1 MAGTTSVPAPQF
13 TPAGLVLPTEQ
24 AIKAG
29 AFADWNAALGGN
41 MNPAD
46 NTAQGQLITSQ
57 TAIIGDKDAAIAA
70 IVNGVDP
77 ATADGFMQDAIGR
90 IYFLTRL
97 PALPTVV
104 DVTCSG
110 LSGVVIPAGSLVKD
124 SAGNIYA
131 SDSGGTIGIGGTVVI
146 QFSAQQ
152 TGPIDCPPGAIQPVP
167 VKIISGWDSAANLV
181 AGVVGRDVESR
192 ADFEFR
198 RRQSVAINGRGT
210 IPSIYANVFNLDG
223 VTDVYALDNP
233 AGTTVN
239 KGVTNYP
246 MVAHSIYV
254 AVVGGDDQEIAETI
268 WRFKDV
274 GANYNGNTTKTVTD
288 TSGYNLP
295 YPTYQVK
302 FNRPTPTAIKFAVQ
316 LSNNGSLPVDI
327 VTQVKNA
334 IIDAFSGS
342 DGASRARIGS
352 TIYASQFYAP
362 IIALGPSVSI
372 LSLLIGVGVA
382 SVTSVTMGIDQT
394 PTVTAADISVT
405 LV

>member
-1 MAGTTSVPAPQF
+1 MAGTTSVPNIQF
-13 TPAGLVLPTEQ
+13 TPTGLVIPTESEIQ
-24 AIKAG
+24 AG
-29 AFADWNAALGGN
+29 AYSDWNASFGGN
-41 MNPAD
+41 LNPAD
-46 NTAQGQLITSQ
+46 STPQGQLIASQ
-57 TAIIGDKDAAIAA
+57 TAIIGDKNASIAEV
-70 IVNGVDP
+70 VNGVDP
-77 ATADGFMQDAIGR
+77 ATSSGFMQDAIGR

-110 LSGVVIPAGSLVKD
+110 LTGTVITAGALVRD
-124 SAGNIYA
+124 SAGNIYQ
-131 SDSGGTIGIGGTVVI
+131 SSSPGTIDAGGTVVI

-152 TGPIDCPPGAIQPVP
+152 TGPIDCPPGAIEPVP
-167 VKIISGWDSAANLV
+167 VKIISGWDTAANLT
-181 AGVVGRDVESR
+181 AGVIGRDVESR

-198 RRQSVAINGRGT
+198 RVQSVAINGRGT

-239 KGVTNYP
+239 QGVTNYP
-246 MVAHSIYV
+246 MLPHSIYV
-254 AVVGGDDQEIAETI
+254 AVVGGGTQEIAETI

-274 GANYNGNTTKTVTD
+274 GADYNGNTTATVVD
-288 TSGYNLP
+288 TSGYALP
-295 YPTYQVK
+295 YPSYTVK
-302 FNRPTPTAIKFAVQ
+302 FQRPAATPVKFAVQ
-316 LSNNGSLPVDI
+316 ISNNSSLPSDI

-334 IIDAFSGS
+334 IIDAFSSG
-342 DGASRARIGS
+342 GTGSRARIGA
-352 TIYASQFYAP
+352 TIFASQFYAP

-372 LSLLIGVGVA
+372 LSLLLG
-382 SVTSVTMGIDQT
+382 TSTPTLSSQTMGIDQA

>member
-1 MAGTTSVPAPQF
+1 MAGTTSVPPIQW
-13 TPAGLVLPTEQ
+13 TPAGLVVPTEPD
-24 AIKAG
+24 IKAG
-29 AFADWNAALGGN
+29 AFTDWNAAFGGN
-41 MNPAD
+41 LNPAD
-46 NTAQGQLITSQ
+46 STPQGQLIASQ
-57 TAIIGDKDAAIAA
+57 TAIIGDKNSDILD

-77 ATADGFMQDAIGR
+77 ATSSGFMQDAIGR

-104 DVTCSG
+104 DVTCTG
-110 LSGVVIPAGSLVKD
+110 LAGTVISAGALVRD
-124 SAGNIYA
+124 SSGNIYA
-131 SDSGGTIGIGGTVVI
+131 SDSVGTIGVGGTVVI

-152 TGPIDCPPGAIQPVP
+152 TGPIDCPPSAIQPVP
-167 VKIISGWDSAANLV
+167 ITIVAGWDSAANLT
-181 AGVVGRDVESR
+181 AGVIGRDVESR

-198 RRQSVAINGRGT
+198 RRQSVALNGRGT
-210 IPSIYANVFNLDG
+210 IPSIYANVFNLAG

-233 AGTTVN
+233 ASSTVN

-246 MVAHSIYV
+246 MVEHSIYV
-254 AVVGGDDQEIAETI
+254 AVVGGDDQAIAETI

-274 GANYNGNTTKTVTD
+274 GADYNGNTTKTVTD
-288 TSGYNLP
+288 NSGYNIP
-295 YPTYQVK
+295 YPTYIVK
-302 FNRPTPTAIKFAVQ
+302 FNRPTATPIKFAVQ
-316 LSNNGSLPVDI
+316 LSNNGTLPIDI

-334 IIDAFSGS
+334 IIDAFAG
-342 DGASRARIGS
+342 GNTGSRARIGS

-372 LSLLIGVGVA
+372 LSLLIG
-382 SVTSVTMGIDQT
+382 TSTPTLSNVTMGIDQA